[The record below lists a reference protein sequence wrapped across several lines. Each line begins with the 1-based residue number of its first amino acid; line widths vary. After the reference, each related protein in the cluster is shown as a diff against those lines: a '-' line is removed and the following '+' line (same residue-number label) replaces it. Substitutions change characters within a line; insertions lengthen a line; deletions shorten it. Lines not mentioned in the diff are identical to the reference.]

1 MEDVGNALES
11 TGVNFNKYNWEELQ
25 EFTNTLNKIYD
36 LQKDNSLAGTIRDI
50 PTIRA
55 SQAPQSV
62 ADVATQAFKKIVPT
76 GDSPE
81 NAKKGLRIL
90 LEGLNKSTEVA
101 L

>member
-1 MEDVGNALES
+1 M
-11 TGVNFNKYNWEELQ
+11 Q
-25 EFTNTLNKIYD
+25 EFANTLNKIYD
-36 LQKDNSLAGTIRDI
+36 MQGDTSMAGILRDTPI
-50 PTIRA
+50 VQA
-55 SQAPQSV
+55 SQTPQNVVGVV
-62 ADVATQAFKKIVPT
+62 AEAFKKIVPT